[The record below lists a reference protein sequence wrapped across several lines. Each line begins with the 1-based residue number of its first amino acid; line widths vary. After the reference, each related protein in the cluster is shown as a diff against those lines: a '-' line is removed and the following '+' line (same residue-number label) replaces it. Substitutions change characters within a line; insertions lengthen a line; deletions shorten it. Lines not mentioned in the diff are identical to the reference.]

1 MTTALASLVSGR
13 AVAPTIGMTGEVSLR
28 GVVTPIGGLPEKLM
42 AASRAGIQTV
52 FIPEENEDDLDEV
65 AAEVKEKLAII
76 PADNVRKVLEAVG
89 ILDREE
95 LPAAV

>member
-1 MTTALASLVSGR
+1 
-13 AVAPTIGMTGEVSLR
+13 MTGEVSLR